1 MTFKTDAEIEAF
13 IKSHDQEIKALKLEL
28 LRLCWFMRGG
38 ITYGE
43 ILDLS
48 VNERNIIAELVKSNL
63 EIAKDTKM
71 PFF

>member
-1 MTFKTDAEIEAF
+1 
-13 IKSHDQEIKALKLEL
+13 
-28 LRLCWFMRGG
+28 MRGG

-48 VNERNIIAELVKSNL
+48 VNERSIIAELVKSNL